1 MVHVTAFYAA
11 LLGFFIIYLGRRVAY
26 GRRDNRIG
34 IGGES
39 HPELGVLI
47 RAHANAVEN
56 IPITLLL
63 MLLAELNGASGGLLH
78 LYGIVLVASRI
89 AHAHGFIASKG
100 RVHKGRLYGIV
111 GNWAVIAALGIHN
124 ILLVWFG

>member
-1 MVHVTAFYAA
+1 MVHATAFYAA
-11 LLGFFIIYLGRRVAY
+11 LMGFFIVYMGRRVAY
-26 GRRDNRIG
+26 CRRDNQIG
-34 IGGES
+34 IGGND

-47 RAHANAVEN
+47 RAHGNAVEN

-63 MLLAELNGASGGLLH
+63 MALAELNGASGFLLH

-89 AHAHGFIASKG
+89 AHAHGFIESKG
-100 RVHKGRLYGIV
+100 RAHPARLYGTM
-111 GNWAVIAALGIHN
+111 GNWLLIAALGAHN